1 MFDLK
6 ELGVNLEELGFLDF
20 ELDNILGEETNID
33 EFFEDK
39 IESKKEKKKVV
50 CPECG
55 HEFTPWNYF

>member
-1 MFDLK
+1 M
-6 ELGVNLEELGFLDF
+6 NLEELGFLDF

-55 HEFTPWNYF
+55 HEFTP